1 MYRRDY
7 FSRLIEDFSKVLAKL
22 AGLKLEGKFTQ
33 ASELIRESY
42 KEYLKFDYKTTEN
55 IGNIEL
61 EDFLIKQNIS
71 AEQTEV
77 LANLLMEEADILN
90 KANDF
95 ISEKDNLKKAYIVV
109 NFLIK
114 SQKHIFSLS
123 LQHKLALISK
133 KLNELK

>member
-61 EDFLIKQNIS
+61 EDFLIKQNLS